1 MMIVICNFL
10 QALSA
15 ILSKIFVRY
24 FLDFILTR
32 SSESEMRMILDSN
45 NKNASLDR
53 GGQILNS
60 YNNVIVAYQSS

>member
-24 FLDFILTR
+24 FRDFILTR